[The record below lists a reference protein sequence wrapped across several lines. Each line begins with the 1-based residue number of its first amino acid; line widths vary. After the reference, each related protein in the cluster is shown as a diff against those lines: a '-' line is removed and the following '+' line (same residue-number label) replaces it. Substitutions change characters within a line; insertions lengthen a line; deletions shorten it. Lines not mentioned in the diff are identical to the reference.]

1 MCFTEINGEVINL
14 CGKCYKK
21 ETGKELKKKRS
32 HSPFDPNFLVI
43 NPSVAE
49 RLRSSWHEDIPEIS
63 LGSIPRQPMAP
74 LVIMSP
80 RNHGLMAF
88 RESMEKYSNNIQLI
102 AYSSGSKSL
111 RGHGSNILFDD
122 VAYP

>member
-63 LGSIPRQPMAP
+63 LVSLPTVPMVRWQKFNQRWHSAP
-74 LVIMSP
+74 AGKTVIMSP
-80 RNHGLMAF
+80 RNHGSTFARDL
-88 RESMEKYSNNIQLI
+88 SNGTLHDISYS
-102 AYSSGSKSL
+102 A
-111 RGHGSNILFDD
+111 
-122 VAYP
+122 V